1 MSSLNVIKDITDE
14 LSRAVENFPGN
25 EDMLAA
31 LSEEVGELH
40 KAMLEHKHEPHKGV
54 TNVDI
59 YREAVQVAVMAIRVA
74 VEGDASFP
82 YELPILESDC

>member
-1 MSSLNVIKDITDE
+1 MCSLNIIKDITDE

-40 KAMLEHKHEPHKGV
+40 KAMLEQKYEPHKGV
-54 TNVDI
+54 TDVDI